1 MISEMGQSANIVEA
15 EEEQQQNLIG
25 LGASAGDQVI
35 PPEVAQADGGK
46 TPTRRVGGFRGGRSV
61 VQASARPVYARSVTR
76 CGGSGAHAG
85 PFFLAIPD
93 VRVLQH

>member
-25 LGASAGDQVI
+25 VGAAAEDQVI
-35 PPEVAQADGGK
+35 PPGVAQADRRK
-46 TPTRRVGGFRGGRSV
+46 TPTRRAGGFRGGRFG
-61 VQASARPVYARSVTR
+61 VQVSARPVCSRSVTR

-93 VRVLQH
+93 V